1 MRVVLLVLI
10 LEAVIMAIMQLPLFV
25 TIMRQWLAI
34 IMHHVSGTIV
44 FQLIMVIVA
53 IIMIEGIIMIGDI
66 NLIKS
71 IAIEGIGILAA
82 IKVTTAGIVKEDTEV
97 IIGSHIK
104 Y

>member
-1 MRVVLLVLI
+1 
-10 LEAVIMAIMQLPLFV
+10 
-25 TIMRQWLAI
+25 
-34 IMHHVSGTIV
+34 
-44 FQLIMVIVA
+44 
-53 IIMIEGIIMIGDI
+53 MIGDI